1 MMIAKKLLACATP
14 APVDPGSTLFLSN
27 WTAIGTPTAQVGGI
41 DVVVWGPVVVAPGVL
56 DLGGGYMDCQFAPP
70 ASDDW
75 VVDMFLDG
83 TWLPSI
89 TSSVTEY
96 LVFCEW
102 YSRTLYLSDNG
113 LSWTHSAA
121 VPAST
126 AGRNHLAMGRQSGQ
140 MQAWF
145 NGVRFLGGPAAG
157 PYPWPPSGS
166 DIRLYGGT
174 DFGPVRVV
182 GADIYGNSATI
193 AVPVEPLGII

>member
-1 MMIAKKLLACATP
+1 MIAKKLLACATP

-27 WTAIGTPTAQVGGI
+27 WATTGTPTAQVGAVI
-41 DVVVWGPVVVAPGVL
+41 PYSASVTAAGVL
-56 DLGGGYMDCQFAPP
+56 DLGGVYVNCIFAPP

-75 VVDMFLDG
+75 VVDMYFDG
-83 TWLPSI
+83 PVPPVIGSAAT
-89 TSSVTEY
+89 TY
-96 LVFCEW
+96 LVG
-102 YSRTLYLSDNG
+102 YDGSTLYLSDNG
-113 LSWTHSAA
+113 LTWTHYAT
-121 VPAST
+121 VPAGT

-140 MQAWF
+140 MQAWL

-166 DIRLYGGT
+166 DIQLEGGGSL
-174 DFGPVRVV
+174 GPVRVV

>member
-1 MMIAKKLLACATP
+1 MMIARRLLSACA
-14 APVDPGSTLFLSN
+14 AKDFGNTLFLSN
-27 WTAIGTPTAQVGGI
+27 WATTGAPTAQVGGI
-41 DVVVWGPVVVAPGVL
+41 AVAVGPVVVAPGVL
-56 DLGGGYMDCQFAPP
+56 DLGGGYVNCKFAPP

-83 TWLPSI
+83 SALPSI
-89 TSSVTEY
+89 TSASGY
-96 LVFCEW
+96 LVQCDW
-102 YSRTLYLSDNG
+102 YTRTLYLSDNG
-113 LSWTHSAA
+113 LSWTHSAT
-121 VPAST
+121 VPAGT

-140 MQAWF
+140 MQAWL

-166 DIRLYGGT
+166 DIQLLGGGGV
-174 DFGPVRVV
+174 GPVRVV

>member
-1 MMIAKKLLACATP
+1 MIAEKLLACATP

-27 WTAIGTPTAQVGGI
+27 WATTGAPTAQVGGI
-41 DVVVWGPVVVAPGVL
+41 AVSVEPVVVAPGAL
-56 DLGGGYMDCQFAPP
+56 DLGAGHVNCKFAPP

-75 VVDMFLDG
+75 VVDMFFDG
-83 TWLPSI
+83 AALPVI
-89 TSSVTEY
+89 SSTVTGY
-96 LVFCEW
+96 LVYCDW

-113 LSWTHSAA
+113 LSWTHSDT

-126 AGRNHLAMGRQSGQ
+126 AGRNHLAMGRQSGR

-145 NGVRFLGGPAAG
+145 NGVRFLDGPATG
-157 PYPWPPSGS
+157 TFPWPPSGS
-166 DIRLYGGT
+166 DIQLQWSSS
-174 DFGPVRVV
+174 FGPVRVV

>member
-1 MMIAKKLLACATP
+1 MIAKKLLACATP

-27 WTAIGTPTAQVGGI
+27 WTAIGTPTAQVGAVLPYGAT
-41 DVVVWGPVVVAPGVL
+41 VTAAGVL
-56 DLGGGYMDCQFAPP
+56 GLGGSYVNCKFAPP

-75 VVDMFLDG
+75 VVDMYFDG
-83 TWLPSI
+83 PAPPKIGSAAT
-89 TSSVTEY
+89 TY
-96 LVFCEW
+96 LFG
-102 YSRTLYLSDNG
+102 YDGHNGPTLYLSDNG
-113 LSWTHSAA
+113 LSWTHSAT
-121 VPAST
+121 VPAGT

-140 MQAWF
+140 MQAWL

-166 DIRLYGGT
+166 DIQLEGGV
-174 DFGPVRVV
+174 DVGPVRVV